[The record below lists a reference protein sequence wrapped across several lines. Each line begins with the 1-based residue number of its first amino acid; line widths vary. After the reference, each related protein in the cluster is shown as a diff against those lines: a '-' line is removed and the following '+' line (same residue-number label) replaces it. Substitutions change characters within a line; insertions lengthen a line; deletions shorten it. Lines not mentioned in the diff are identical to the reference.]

1 MNKIIFFT
9 FSILISTILFAEQ
22 SVYSDTDFVDS
33 STIAKKNSREI
44 FILKSKINQLKE
56 QIEGLKSIINGQADE
71 ISQLKQR
78 NNNDLENIINQLSQR
93 VAKLESRPVQI
104 IKEKV
109 VEKNKVDK
117 NSDIAQDIKESKSEN
132 TKKWF

>member
-56 QIEGLKSIINGQADE
+56 QIEGLKSIINGQGE
-71 ISQLKQR
+71 I
-78 NNNDLENIINQLSQR
+78 IMI
-93 VAKLESRPVQI
+93 
-104 IKEKV
+104 
-109 VEKNKVDK
+109 
-117 NSDIAQDIKESKSEN
+117 
-132 TKKWF
+132 